1 VLVPLIAII
10 VKSLRKT
17 PAGPSAAEARS

>member
-17 PAGPSAAEARS
+17 SARPSAAEARS